1 MTKLNVIF
9 GTVLKSLTRQEGGQ
23 YEEVE
28 VEEEEKST

>member
-1 MTKLNVIF
+1 MTKLNVFF

-28 VEEEEKST
+28 VEGLEKST